1 MNKEEYR
8 RQNEAFMA
16 QKAQQEGIRDLG
28 GGVLAEVIE
37 TGEGRGGVTPA
48 SVVTCHYRGSLVS
61 GRVFD
66 DSWERGVPEAFRVRD
81 LIEGFKTA
89 LCAMRIGDH
98 WRVFIPWQQ
107 GYGKRGDSE
116 IPGCSTLI
124 FEILLTGIA

>member
-1 MNKEEYR
+1 MTKDEYR

-16 QKAQQEGIRDLG
+16 QKAQQDGIRDLG
-28 GGVLAEVIE
+28 GGVLAEVVE
-37 TGEGRGGVTPA
+37 TGEGRGGVTPS
-48 SVVTCHYRGSLVS
+48 SVVTCHYRGSLLS

-66 DSWERGVPEAFRVRD
+66 DSWERGVPEAFRVRE
-81 LIEGFKTA
+81 LIEGFSTA
-89 LCAMRIGDH
+89 LCAMRVGDR

-116 IPGCSTLI
+116 IPGYSTLI